1 MPPLPEDPVPADVP
15 AEAFA
20 ALADHGGRVVWGEGR
35 PGAPLMVV
43 LDNPGL
49 REDRAGQAFICGTR
63 QTLRAAAASAG
74 LGPEDLYVA
83 FLLKRRP
90 ARAYDRQAVRS
101 AYLPL
106 LRAQIARNDPRVLV
120 LMGDAVVGAVL
131 GEGARVKDLRG
142 RVLEAWDRAAVVTYH
157 PLTARRRPG
166 LLPLLHADL
175 RLVATLLRR
184 YPGAGGR

>member
-1 MPPLPEDPVPADVP
+1 
-15 AEAFA
+15 
-20 ALADHGGRVVWGEGR
+20 
-35 PGAPLMVV
+35 MVV

-49 REDRAGQAFICGTR
+49 REDRAGQPFVCGTR
-63 QTLRAAAASAG
+63 QTLQGAAASAG

-90 ARAYDRQAVRS
+90 TRAYDRQAVRS

-131 GEGARVKDLRG
+131 GEEARVKDLRG
-142 RVLEAWDRAAVVTYH
+142 RVLQAWDRTAVVTYH
-157 PLTARRRPG
+157 PLAARRRPA
-166 LLPLLHADL
+166 LLPLLCEDL
-175 RLVATLLRR
+175 GAAARVLR
-184 YPGAGGR
+184 P